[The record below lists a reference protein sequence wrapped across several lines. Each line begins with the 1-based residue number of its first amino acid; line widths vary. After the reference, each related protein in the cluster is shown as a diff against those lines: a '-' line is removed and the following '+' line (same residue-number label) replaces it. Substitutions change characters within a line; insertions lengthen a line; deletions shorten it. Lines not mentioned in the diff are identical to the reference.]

1 VDETG
6 TRADQFEATRAHL
19 RAVAFR
25 ILGNSEDTDDAIQ
38 ETWLRLSA
46 AAADDIEN
54 LTGWLTTVISRICLT
69 TLRSR
74 RRRSFEPMADAAD
87 DALDVRLRAALTPE
101 DQAILAE
108 SMGQALLVV
117 LDRLNPAERI
127 SLVLHDMFSV
137 SFEEIGS
144 VLGKSAEACRQLA
157 SRARRR
163 VRMEADPASPPRN
176 QRDIV
181 EAFLLAA
188 KSGDFDMLLSLLSPE
203 SELVADSVAIAMG
216 APAHLFGPNDVALRF
231 SGGAKAARAALLDG
245 LAGLVWATGRTPKV
259 AFDFTVASGKVTK
272 IEMIADEGVL
282 GEIEIEFLPR
292 QSSGGPS
299 VLEPRS

>member
-1 VDETG
+1 VDETR
-6 TRADQFEATRAHL
+6 TLADQFEATRPHL

-25 ILGNSEDTDDAIQ
+25 ILGNREDTDDAIQ

-46 AAADDIEN
+46 VATPDIEN
-54 LTGWLTTVISRICLT
+54 FTGWLTTVISRICLN

-74 RRRSFEPMADAAD
+74 RRRPLESITDTAN
-87 DALDVRLRAALTPE
+87 DALDFPIRAAMTPE
-101 DQAILAE
+101 DQAILAD
-108 SMGQALLVV
+108 SMGHALLVV

-144 VLGKSAEACRQLA
+144 ILGKSPEACRQLA

-163 VRMEADPASPPRN
+163 VRMEADPTSSPRD

-181 EAFLLAA
+181 EAFLVAA
-188 KSGDFDMLLSLLSPE
+188 KSGDFAMLLSLLSPE
-203 SELVADSVAIAMG
+203 SELEADAVAIAMG

-245 LAGLVWATGRTPKV
+245 LAGLVWATGRTAKV

-272 IEMIADEGVL
+272 IEMIADEDVL
-282 GEIEIEFLPR
+282 GEIEIEFLR
-292 QSSGGPS
+292 RKS
-299 VLEPRS
+299 